1 MKFRTSPRRC
11 NPIDRAPRLIR
22 LFAECVSNMLGRKS
36 IWRLR
41 ARRQISGHGRLSVR
55 LPVRAIWR
63 DGLLAQPNSKQN
75 DDGEINEVGA
85 ASSEDGP
92 SGGFQDRTG
101 SFGRG
106 GMGDAGEDLIHT
118 PVAGHGEDRVCPAV
132 TDAPL
137 KFTGFVPRLAQRF
150 IKIQLRL
157 IPGCSSVR

>member
-1 MKFRTSPRRC
+1 MAGYRYDYRS
-11 NPIDRAPRLIR
+11 D
-22 LFAECVSNMLGRKS
+22 
-36 IWRLR
+36 
-41 ARRQISGHGRLSVR
+41 
-55 LPVRAIWR
+55 AIWR
-63 DGLLAQPNSKQN
+63 DGLLAQPSSKQN
-75 DDGEINEVGA
+75 DDGGIDEVGA

-106 GMGDAGEDLIHT
+106 GMEDAGEDLIHT
-118 PVAGHGEDRVCPAV
+118 PAAGRGGDCVCLAD

-137 KFTGFVPRLAQRF
+137 KFTAFVPRLAQRF